1 MDYFTDKTE
10 IKKRK
15 ELVQLM
21 DDWKAIIRTK
31 PQITFSDNNKPYD
44 AIEYFNSDGFFPGYF
59 KASKRILFIGRE
71 SRYNSPCYSNGDRIT
86 TELDR
91 FNKGINPNTSSYWRR
106 LLYIVYGI
114 QNNAPSFDTIPEAKA
129 ILSEMVKKQ
138 NYGFAIMNI
147 SKYSNDSEYGATA
160 DFALINRFLS
170 DSNNENKNF
179 IKEEISLLEPDI
191 IITANLWDGN
201 INFSQ
206 LEKVFP
212 EENCKILKVKKGIAS
227 MWDYNLDNKKNIKL
241 IDTWHFSRRGN
252 DQQLFYD
259 PIMDFLFEKNK

>member
-1 MDYFTDKTE
+1 MDYFTDEME

-15 ELVQLM
+15 ELEQLM
-21 DDWKAIIRTK
+21 ENWKTIIKTK
-31 PQITFSDNNKPYD
+31 PQITFSDDNKPYD
-44 AIEYFNSDGFFPGYF
+44 AIEYFNADGFFPGYF
-59 KASKRILFIGRE
+59 KAITKILFIGRE
-71 SRYNSPCYSNGDRIT
+71 SRYSSPYYSNGDRIT

-106 LLYIVYGI
+106 LLYITYGI
-114 QNNAPSFDTIPEAKA
+114 QHNAPSFDTIPEAKT
-129 ILSEMVKKQ
+129 ILSEMIKTQ

-160 DFALINRFLS
+160 DFSLINRFLS
-170 DSNNENKNF
+170 DSDIENKNF
-179 IKEEISLLEPDI
+179 IREEISLLEPDI

-227 MWDYNLDNKKNIKL
+227 MWDYNLDNKKHIKL
-241 IDTWHFSRRGN
+241 IDTWHFSRRGS
-252 DQQLFYD
+252 DQLLFYD
-259 PIMDFLFEKNK
+259 PIMDFLFNN